1 MPRLPGNLPRGTL
14 AAQAAHHGRAFTDA
28 IRRDKAAELKM
39 FAANLRAARAGPP
52 PKKYTPPPEP
62 KDAVTRYHMSE
73 LRRILKADTGKV
85 LTPQR
90 AQQIENWH
98 EREIAKILKAGFR
111 GR

>member
-52 PKKYTPPPEP
+52 PKKYTPPPGNSMQWIP
-62 KDAVTRYHMSE
+62 MTFVIVSRRR
-73 LRRILKADTGKV
+73 LRS
-85 LTPQR
+85 
-90 AQQIENWH
+90 
-98 EREIAKILKAGFR
+98 
-111 GR
+111 